1 MTEVVELKSKLDE
14 LNEKQRQHSAD
25 IIRAEVDRENAKAK
39 LTEAASMLKNLGYSN
54 IAEANEALEELK
66 TELERNLSEAE
77 AVLEGDSSE

>member
-39 LTEAASMLKNLGYSN
+39 LTEAASMLNGLAK
-54 IAEANEALEELK
+54 ELIN
-66 TELERNLSEAE
+66 RNLSPLLIKK
-77 AVLEGDSSE
+77 VNVSKFSSLCWRPLK

>member
-54 IAEANEALEELK
+54 IVEANEALEELK